1 MCIRNSL
8 SLQVRNAIRNRTLSI
23 IFYLFVWFWFSLF
36 SFTVW
41 SDQCWY
47 LLDFSQAVCD
57 KTSHCWHSYF
67 MIQPHASELPGS
79 CLSEGLKL
87 YFLLIKLCHCGLK
100 QSFFFFSSNLMGCC
114 HSNTSIFHVRKKA
127 LYTQHKEETR
137 LSHNHAQHH
146 CQAILVEKT
155 KKTLAYQPPL
165 TVLCI
170 SSAKLLRVCSV
181 PSSRSLTKM
190 LNSSSYRKEL
200 VERCNS
206 ENTCHFSNCD
216 LIFMIYW
223 WVLSKCTGFKIV
235 PS

>member
-1 MCIRNSL
+1 MPLGTEPYQLFFICLFGFGFLCFLLL
-8 SLQVRNAIRNRTLSI
+8 SGVISVDICWTFLKLCVIKPHTAGTLIS
-23 IFYLFVWFWFSLF
+23 
-36 SFTVW
+36 W
-41 SDQCWY
+41 S
-47 LLDFSQAVCD
+47 
-57 KTSHCWHSYF
+57 SH
-67 MIQPHASELPGS
+67 MPVS
-79 CLSEGLKL
+79 CLGAASLKASNCTF
-87 YFLLIKLCHCGLK
+87 YWSSYVTVDWSKA
-100 QSFFFFSSNLMGCC
+100 FFFSSNLMGCC

-190 LNSSSYRKEL
+190 LNSSSYKKEL

-216 LIFMIYW
+216 LIFMVYW